1 MASFP
6 VLPLPK
12 VSDVNETVTRFDIIE
27 TLNATTWYTVIH
39 LILAAMGAIANAL
52 VIYILLRKPKMRT
65 YPNIFVFSLA
75 LSDFV
80 FCAVAIPLSWMVFW
94 LDGFNGWLAHLS
106 SVSYDTC
113 TLVGALCLTT
123 MSIERY
129 QAVSNPIRH
138 VQRCQSVKR
147 GLLAIAGFWV
157 GSILVSVLF
166 YVFVMEPGNRQD
178 VRSADLINP
187 TLAAKLYSFIVMFAV
202 PLLVTVI
209 FYILLFKALKQRG
222 DIPARAR
229 SEARSHGRVTRMV
242 TAVVVAYVVSWSPA
256 HVVGLVAVSGSNI
269 TVLALALRVC
279 FVLQVINAVTNPF
292 LYALLGE
299 RFGFY
304 IREMMCRKNPGK
316 QQHRD
321 GEPTATH
328 GHEQRQDGT
337 TSMADSQAL

>member
-1 MASFP
+1 MASYP
-6 VLPLPK
+6 VIPLPK
-12 VSDVNETVTRFDIIE
+12 VTVNETVTRYDLID
-27 TLNATTWYTVIH
+27 TLDAPTWYTVIH
-39 LILAAMGAIANAL
+39 LILAAMGAVANAL

-94 LDGFNGWLAHLS
+94 LDGFNGWLAHVS
-106 SVSYDTC
+106 FVSYDTC
-113 TLVGALCLTT
+113 TLVGALCLMT

-138 VQRCQSVKR
+138 VQRCQSVRR

-157 GSILVSVLF
+157 GSILVSILF
-166 YVFVMEPGNRQD
+166 YVFVMLPGDQQD
-178 VRSADLINP
+178 VRSADLRNR

-256 HVVGLVAVSGSNI
+256 HIIGLVAVSGSNI

-299 RFGFY
+299 KFGFY

-321 GEPTATH
+321 GEPTTIQ
-328 GHEQRQDGT
+328 GHKQRQGGT
-337 TSMADSQAL
+337 SSMADSQAL

>member
-1 MASFP
+1 MASYP
-6 VLPLPK
+6 VIPLPK
-12 VSDVNETVTRFDIIE
+12 VTVNETVTRYDLID
-27 TLNATTWYTVIH
+27 TLDAPTWYTVIH
-39 LILAAMGAIANAL
+39 LILAAMGAVANAL

-94 LDGFNGWLAHLS
+94 LDGFNGWLAHVS
-106 SVSYDTC
+106 FVSYDTC
-113 TLVGALCLTT
+113 TLVGALCLMT

-138 VQRCQSVKR
+138 VQRSSMKR
-147 GLLAIAGFWV
+147 GSLTIVGFWV
-157 GSILVSVLF
+157 GSILVSILF
-166 YVFVMEPGNRQD
+166 YVFVMLPGDQQD
-178 VRSADLINP
+178 VRSADLRNR

-209 FYILLFKALKQRG
+209 FYVLLFKALKQRG

-242 TAVVVAYVVSWSPA
+242 TAVVVAYVISWSPS
-256 HVVGLVAVSGSNI
+256 HIVGLVAVSGSNI

-304 IREMMCRKNPGK
+304 IREMMCRKNLGK

-321 GEPTATH
+321 GEPMTTQ
-328 GHEQRQDGT
+328 GHEQRQVGT
-337 TSMADSQAL
+337 TSMANSQVQ